1 LVETTGEPDRLEVE
15 TDRKIIKSDGKDLIF
30 ITVKVADDKERVV
43 PRSDNMIE
51 FSIDGPGKIVATDN
65 GDQTDMMPFPL
76 HNRKAFNGLALVIVR
91 SVAGNKGII
100 TVKAKSPGLKD
111 TSVEIKSY

>member
-1 LVETTGEPDRLEVE
+1 M
-15 TDRKIIKSDGKDLIF
+15 
-30 ITVKVADDKERVV
+30 V

-51 FSIDGPGKIVATDN
+51 FSIEGPGEIVATDN
-65 GDQTDMMPFPL
+65 GDPTNMVPFPS

-91 SVAGNKGII
+91 SVAGNAGII

-111 TSVEIKSY
+111 ALVEVKSR